1 MAHSRE
7 TKQPARHSY
16 GPLLTNTGEFDRPRS
31 KRVRDR
37 IRRWAKRVLRER
49 AKVESRDE

>member
-1 MAHSRE
+1 MARSHE
-7 TKQPARHSY
+7 PKQPHRHAH
-16 GPLLTNTGEFDRPRS
+16 GPLVTNNEEFERPRS
-31 KRVRDR
+31 KKVRDR